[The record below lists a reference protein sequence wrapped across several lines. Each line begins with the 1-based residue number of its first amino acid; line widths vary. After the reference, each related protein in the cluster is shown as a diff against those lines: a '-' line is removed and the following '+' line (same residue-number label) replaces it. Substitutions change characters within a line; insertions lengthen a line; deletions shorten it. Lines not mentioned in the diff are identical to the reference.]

1 MLNAVFLPATEP
13 RSESCPQAQGMECCV
28 TLGTQAR
35 YLSAVLGP
43 VSNVVLLP
51 CKAGLTVARL

>member
-1 MLNAVFLPATEP
+1 MLNAVFLPASKP
-13 RSESCPQAQGMECCV
+13 QSESCSQAQSMECCV

>member
-13 RSESCPQAQGMECCV
+13 QSESCPQAQSMECCV
-28 TLGTQAR
+28 ILGTQAR

-43 VSNVVLLP
+43 VSNIALLP

>member
-1 MLNAVFLPATEP
+1 MLHAVFLPATEP
-13 RSESCPQAQGMECCV
+13 KSESCPQAQGMECCV

-35 YLSAVLGP
+35 YLSAILGP

-51 CKAGLTVARL
+51 CRAGLTVARL

>member
-1 MLNAVFLPATEP
+1 MLNAVFLPASKP
-13 RSESCPQAQGMECCV
+13 QSESCPHAQSMECCV